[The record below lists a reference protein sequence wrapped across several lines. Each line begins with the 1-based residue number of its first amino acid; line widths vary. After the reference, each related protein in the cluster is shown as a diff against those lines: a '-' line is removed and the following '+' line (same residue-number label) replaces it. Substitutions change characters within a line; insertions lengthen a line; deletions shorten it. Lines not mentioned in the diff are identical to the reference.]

1 MIKLTQSE
9 VDNLLDV
16 LEEWYHCD
24 TLGTKELKENEVGLN
39 DNRYASL
46 IEKLKQSAYHII

>member
-16 LEEWYHCD
+16 LEEWYHCC

-46 IEKLKQSAYHII
+46 IEKLKQSA

>member
-16 LEEWYHCD
+16 LDEWYHCD
-24 TLGTKELKENEVGLN
+24 TLGAKELEENEIGLN
-39 DNRYASL
+39 DDRYKAL
-46 IEKLKQSAYHII
+46 IKKLKGK

>member
-39 DNRYASL
+39 DNRSASL
-46 IEKLKQSAYHII
+46 IEKLKQSA